1 MKKILT
7 VVIIF
12 IIYIQLF
19 ISCDLAT
26 SPGSIN
32 NPPGDILITVVFNM
46 VNPGHWHRID
56 EVNIYRN
63 GYAEIRRLEGEKIP
77 ASSRLLN
84 SEEFQFLQNAFGD
97 FDTLG
102 DSYLRESY
110 MDPYHY
116 TITYHGNEEA
126 KTVECDNSIF
136 DHQLWHNPEY
146 EILKKIVTTL
156 HDVRKSLIG
165 EGKYAGKLEFKFRP
179 QKTEV
184 GLDDEVV
191 LIYEVTNKTNEHVS
205 IPFANQQ
212 QLGYKVYHNGVMLAE
227 VPMFYL
233 PATSSWIIP
242 ARTTRSQKISW
253 QQTVLYDEYEFSDR
267 KVKSG
272 NYTIV
277 QYLLDGNSP
286 YISTEIKITEKGE
299 TPLQARAIK
308 SFARPQELLFELN
321 NRISKTYV
329 FNFNTDRPVGYKI
342 TSLETGQVVR
352 ADSSSSPGDT
362 QITVE
367 PYGDYVYSEPWD
379 GRDPEGD
386 FLQQGKYKL
395 EMWLIGQDPDYRAT
409 REFWVF

>member
-12 IIYIQLF
+12 IIYIHLF
-19 ISCDLAT
+19 SSCDLAS
-26 SPGSIN
+26 SPESIN
-32 NPPGDILITVVFNM
+32 NPPGDILITVVFDM
-46 VNPGHWHRID
+46 INPGYWHRID
-56 EVNIYRN
+56 EVNIYQN
-63 GYAEIRRLEGEKIP
+63 GYANIQRLEGEEIP
-77 ASSRLLN
+77 ASSRLLSN
-84 SEEFQFLQNAFGD
+84 EEFQFLQNAFRD
-97 FDTLG
+97 FDFLE
-102 DSYLRESY
+102 DSYLDESY
-110 MDPYHY
+110 RQSHQYI
-116 TITYHGNEEA
+116 ITYFGSEIA
-126 KTVECDNSIF
+126 KTVECDNSVYNYLF
-136 DHQLWHNPEY
+136 RDDPEY
-146 EILKKIVTTL
+146 QIIRAVVNAVN
-156 HDVRKSLIG
+156 DIRISLIG
-165 EGKYAGKLEFKFRP
+165 EDKFAGILEFKFRP
-179 QKTEV
+179 EKTVV
-184 GLDDEVV
+184 GLDDEIV
-191 LIYEVTNKTNEHVS
+191 LVYEVKSKTSEH
-205 IPFANQQ
+205 IYLGFANQQ

-227 VPMFYL
+227 VPMFFL